1 MRHALH
7 LHDLHWPRV
16 EHQFSHR
23 LTLLPSLRA
32 DILDAHGRRSL
43 PKSTRFGSEH
53 DKQVEHSHSAQ
64 FECMKLMSQKEEHP
78 RSDTPSALGMQF
90 SVFGERSMGFPL
102 YYVCALRDV
111 RAPRCTTRCVVSRA
125 IAVSLA
131 VTFTSFGRP
140 PLSHL
145 LRRVNGYNV
154 LSTELRQPGRR
165 TQYRKAV

>member
-102 YYVCALRDV
+102 YVCV
-111 RAPRCTTRCVVSRA
+111 RSPRCARSATAMHRCVVSRA

-131 VTFTSFGRP
+131 VTLT
-140 PLSHL
+140 
-145 LRRVNGYNV
+145 
-154 LSTELRQPGRR
+154 
-165 TQYRKAV
+165 